1 MKLIQDLPEV
11 FEKFGEQR
19 RQAFL
24 EIKEYKDK
32 GIPVVGM
39 YCAYFPTELAI
50 AVGAIPVGLCSFAN
64 ETIASAEK
72 EMPRSMC
79 PLVKSSYGFAVEDKC
94 PFFHF
99 SDLVVGETT
108 CDGKKKMYELMA
120 EFKPVFVMELPNSQ
134 SDKGMEFW
142 KQEILR
148 TKEYFEEFFH
158 VIITEEMLREAV
170 HLNNRIR
177 ASLKNLCSVMKLNP
191 APVLGENI
199 QKMITGSK
207 YRFDFHST
215 PEVVDAVA
223 SRILEEY
230 RQGKM
235 LEKRPRILVTG
246 CPMGGDSMK
255 VVREIEKNGGVV
267 VAMENCSGVKSFDRM
282 VDEDQEDIYEAIAR
296 RYLSTGCSIM
306 TPNDNRVEL
315 IGNIIDEYQVE
326 GVVEMI
332 LRGCHATGAES
343 IFIRKFVNEEKNIP
357 YIAIDTDYSSADT
370 AQISTRMAA
379 FLEMIQEEKGEEDDI
394 NINYC
399 YKIALSGITKGESI
413 KQVLEE
419 ISEYT
424 GVKLLLYGREVDREV
439 STGAGESVVER
450 MLPDGQGKI
459 AAIVPRGKRK
469 SKIDELLDILVKE
482 YGLKEQSVRPNRL
495 NPQSG
500 CPDFLWILSV
510 DGQMPEGLYEELL
523 ENAGF
528 LPKIRRHRDK
538 SILVSGMKGKEERE
552 QLVRLCMEY
561 MEQTDGSVL
570 IGNGF
575 HNECQKEEN
584 KRMQYKV
591 LEFVKKSRLPKKV
604 YLTENYY
611 YELAASYI
619 GEKIEKE
626 NCCLEE
632 LECIKREDKEKGR
645 NLYETLY
652 WYLRMKRNVMQTAV
666 SLKIHRNTLLP
677 RIARINELIGL
688 DEKNG
693 IECEKLLLVME
704 VQGR

>member
-1 MKLIQDLPEV
+1 
-11 FEKFGEQR
+11 
-19 RQAFL
+19 
-24 EIKEYKDK
+24 
-32 GIPVVGM
+32 
-39 YCAYFPTELAI
+39 
-50 AVGAIPVGLCSFAN
+50 
-64 ETIASAEK
+64 
-72 EMPRSMC
+72 
-79 PLVKSSYGFAVEDKC
+79 
-94 PFFHF
+94 
-99 SDLVVGETT
+99 
-108 CDGKKKMYELMA
+108 
-120 EFKPVFVMELPNSQ
+120 
-134 SDKGMEFW
+134 
-142 KQEILR
+142 
-148 TKEYFEEFFH
+148 
-158 VIITEEMLREAV
+158 
-170 HLNNRIR
+170 
-177 ASLKNLCSVMKLNP
+177 
-191 APVLGENI
+191 
-199 QKMITGSK
+199 
-207 YRFDFHST
+207 
-215 PEVVDAVA
+215 
-223 SRILEEY
+223 
-230 RQGKM
+230 M
-235 LEKRPRILVTG
+235 LERRPRILVTG

-282 VDEDQEDIYEAIAR
+282 VDEDQADIYEAIAR

-379 FLEMIQEEKGEEDDI
+379 FLEMIQEEKSEEDDI

-399 YKIALSGITKGESI
+399 YKIALSGITKGEPV

-419 ISEYT
+419 ISEHT
-424 GVKLLLYGREVDREV
+424 GVKLLLYGREADRKV
-439 STGAGESVVER
+439 LAGAGESVIER
-450 MLPDGQGKI
+450 TLPDGQGKI

-482 YGLKEQSVRPNRL
+482 YGLKEQSVRQNRL
-495 NPQSG
+495 NPQAD

-510 DGQMPEGLYEELL
+510 DGQMPEGLYEELS

-528 LPKIRRHRDK
+528 LPRIRRHRNK

-561 MEQTDGSVL
+561 MEQTDGRLL

-584 KRMQYKV
+584 RRMQYKV

-604 YLTENYY
+604 HLTENYY

-704 VQGR
+704 VQGCR